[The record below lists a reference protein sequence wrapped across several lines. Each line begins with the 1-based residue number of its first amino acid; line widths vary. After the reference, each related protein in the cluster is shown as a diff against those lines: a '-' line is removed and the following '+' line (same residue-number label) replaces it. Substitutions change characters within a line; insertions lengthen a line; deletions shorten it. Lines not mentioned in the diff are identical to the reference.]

1 MAQVAEHLPT
11 KGKGLS
17 SNPQYHQKGGKER
30 GKEGRKE
37 ERERKGEREGK
48 KPQNQNNEAK
58 RGLAHRFMKSAQ
70 KYHFTFKKCQQETVS

>member
-37 ERERKGEREGK
+37 GREREEGREGGK
-48 KPQNQNNEAK
+48 KAT
-58 RGLAHRFMKSAQ
+58 KSKQ
-70 KYHFTFKKCQQETVS
+70 